1 MNKKVGGIAARKGE
15 GPLWQFTDKNDG
27 SFIVPDADYISRL
40 FFPLINRQ
48 GMKCSVTPELK
59 GDICSDF
66 NHYLTIPSVTEDFH
80 RALNNRNIWIRVS

>member
-15 GPLWQFTDKNDG
+15 GPLWQFTDKNNG

-48 GMKCSVTPELK
+48 AG
-59 GDICSDF
+59 
-66 NHYLTIPSVTEDFH
+66 NHKSEIK
-80 RALNNRNIWIRVS
+80 